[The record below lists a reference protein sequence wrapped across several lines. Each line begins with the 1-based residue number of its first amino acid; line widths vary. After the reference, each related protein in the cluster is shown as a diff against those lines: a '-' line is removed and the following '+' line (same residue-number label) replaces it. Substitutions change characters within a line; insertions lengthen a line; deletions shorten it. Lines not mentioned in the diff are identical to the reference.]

1 MGNSSRICSYC
12 QTPNKGDH
20 RYCVRCSAPL
30 DPASYG
36 RPVPR
41 AAKRRPSS
49 ARRYIV
55 AAAIVFAAAA
65 GFMLHAVVRAT
76 HEVPALTE
84 DVHADNPPAAVV
96 PPPAVSGWT
105 PGGSA
110 APAPE
115 ATAAPAWSSSNF
127 PVARPMPIEP
137 PSDPSTSMVGIA
149 PRAPRARAA
158 VTRQKT
164 FTNDDLVETRDSN
177 WTAPAA
183 ETPTAP
189 RSEEVSERE
198 TKLREKLASVQAAER
213 RLSQAPTEDR
223 EDARD
228 DLEDARHDAEKAAR
242 KLEDARR
249 QN

>member
-1 MGNSSRICSYC
+1 MGDSSRICSYC
-12 QTPNKGDH
+12 KTPNKGDH

-36 RPVPR
+36 KPVPR

-55 AAAIVFAAAA
+55 AAAIVLAAAA

-84 DVHADNPPAAVV
+84 DVHADNPPAAAV

-110 APAPE
+110 AP
-115 ATAAPAWSSSNF
+115 
-127 PVARPMPIEP
+127 
-137 PSDPSTSMVGIA
+137 PSDPATSMVGIA

-164 FTNDDLVETRDSN
+164 FTNDDLVGTRDSN
-177 WTAPAA
+177 WTAPAT
-183 ETPTAP
+183 EPPSGP
-189 RSEEVSERE
+189 RSDDVVERE
-198 TKLREKLASVQAAER
+198 TKLRDKLASVQAAER
-213 RLSQAPTEDR
+213 RLSQAPADDR
-223 EDARD
+223 EDALD
-228 DLEDARHDAEKAAR
+228 DLQDARHDAEKAAR

-249 QN
+249 HQH